1 MDGSGISTVVRAAA
15 LGHVRFDA
23 GGKKRMETMQRKS
36 EEIMIRIGCLAGVLL
51 LAGGVARAQDVPG
64 IELCT
69 QETRMDRRTGCLQ
82 SNVDYLQKLIAK
94 TAADAQ
100 QKLNA
105 AASEISALK
114 AAVATLQARV
124 AALQAAVA
132 AQQASVDKLQAAAKK
147 PDAPASK
154 PDSK

>member
-1 MDGSGISTVVRAAA
+1 MVAAGRF
-15 LGHVRFDA
+15 GHARSA
-23 GGKKRMETMQRKS
+23 WAIGRSERRKS
-36 EEIMIRIGCLAGVLL
+36 EEIMIRIGCLVGVLL

-105 AASEISALK
+105 AASEIGALK
-114 AAVATLQARV
+114 AAVATL
-124 AALQAAVA
+124 
-132 AQQASVDKLQAAAKK
+132 QASVDKLQAAAKK

-154 PDSK
+154 PDAK

>member
-1 MDGSGISTVVRAAA
+1 LRCRCFTVVAAGRF
-15 LGHVRFDA
+15 GHARLA
-23 GGKKRMETMQRKS
+23 WAIGRSEQRKS

-69 QETRMDRRTGCLQ
+69 QEIRMDRRTGCLQ

-105 AASEISALK
+105 AASEITALK
-114 AAVATLQARV
+114 AAVATLQASV
-124 AALQAAVA
+124 AA
-132 AQQASVDKLQAAAKK
+132 LQAAAKK

-154 PDSK
+154 PDPK

>member
-1 MDGSGISTVVRAAA
+1 MVAAGRF
-15 LGHVRFDA
+15 GHARSA
-23 GGKKRMETMQRKS
+23 WAIGRSEQRKS
-36 EEIMIRIGCLAGVLL
+36 EKIMIRIGCLAGVLL
-51 LAGGVARAQDVPG
+51 LVGGVARAQDVPG

-105 AASEISALK
+105 AASEIGALK
-114 AAVATLQARV
+114 AAVATL
-124 AALQAAVA
+124 
-132 AQQASVDKLQAAAKK
+132 QASVDKLQAAAKK
-147 PDAPASK
+147 PDAPAST
-154 PDSK
+154 PDAK

>member
-1 MDGSGISTVVRAAA
+1 
-15 LGHVRFDA
+15 LGDRPER
-23 GGKKRMETMQRKS
+23 KQRNS
-36 EEIMIRIGCLAGVLL
+36 EEIMIRIGCLAVLL
-51 LAGGVARAQDVPG
+51 LAGGVARAQDVVG

-105 AASEISALK
+105 AASEIGALK
-114 AAVATLQARV
+114 AAVATL
-124 AALQAAVA
+124 
-132 AQQASVDKLQAAAKK
+132 QASVDKLQAAAKK

-154 PDSK
+154 PDAK

>member
-1 MDGSGISTVVRAAA
+1 VVAAGRF
-15 LGHVRFDA
+15 GHARSA
-23 GGKKRMETMQRKS
+23 WAIGRSEQRKS

-51 LAGGVARAQDVPG
+51 LAGSVARAQDVPG

-69 QETRMDRRTGCLQ
+69 HESRMDRRTGCLQ

-105 AASEISALK
+105 ATSEIAALK
-114 AAVATLQARV
+114 AAV

-132 AQQASVDKLQAAAKK
+132 ALQASVNKLPAAAKK
-147 PDAPASK
+147 PDAPTSK
-154 PDSK
+154 PDAK

>member
-1 MDGSGISTVVRAAA
+1 
-15 LGHVRFDA
+15 
-23 GGKKRMETMQRKS
+23 
-36 EEIMIRIGCLAGVLL
+36 MIRIGCLAGVLL

-94 TAADAQ
+94 TAADTQ

-105 AASEISALK
+105 AASEIGALK
-114 AAVATLQARV
+114 AAV

-132 AQQASVDKLQAAAKK
+132 ALQASVDKLQAGAKK

-154 PDSK
+154 PDAK

>member
-1 MDGSGISTVVRAAA
+1 MVAAGRF
-15 LGHVRFDA
+15 GHARSA
-23 GGKKRMETMQRKS
+23 WAIGRSEQRKS
-36 EEIMIRIGCLAGVLL
+36 EEIMIRIGCLAVLL
-51 LAGGVARAQDVPG
+51 LAGGVARAQDVVG

-105 AASEISALK
+105 AASEIGALK
-114 AAVATLQARV
+114 AAVATL
-124 AALQAAVA
+124 
-132 AQQASVDKLQAAAKK
+132 QASVDKLQAAAKK

-154 PDSK
+154 PDAK

>member
-1 MDGSGISTVVRAAA
+1 
-15 LGHVRFDA
+15 
-23 GGKKRMETMQRKS
+23 
-36 EEIMIRIGCLAGVLL
+36 MIRIGCLAGVLL
-51 LAGGVARAQDVPG
+51 LVGVARAQDVPG

-147 PDAPASK
+147 PDAPTSK
-154 PDSK
+154 PDPK

>member
-1 MDGSGISTVVRAAA
+1 MVAAGRF
-15 LGHVRFDA
+15 GHARSA
-23 GGKKRMETMQRKS
+23 WAIGRSEQRKS

-51 LAGGVARAQDVPG
+51 LAGSVARAQDVPG

-69 QETRMDRRTGCLQ
+69 HESRMDRRTGCLQ

-105 AASEISALK
+105 AASEIGALK
-114 AAVATLQARV
+114 AAVATLQV
-124 AALQAAVA
+124 AVA
-132 AQQASVDKLQAAAKK
+132 AQQASLDKLQAAAKR

-154 PDSK
+154 PDAK

>member
-1 MDGSGISTVVRAAA
+1 
-15 LGHVRFDA
+15 
-23 GGKKRMETMQRKS
+23 
-36 EEIMIRIGCLAGVLL
+36 MIRIGCLAGVLL
-51 LAGGVARAQDVPG
+51 LVGVARAQDVPG

-69 QETRMDRRTGCLQ
+69 HESRMDRRTGCLQ

-105 AASEISALK
+105 AASEIGALK
-114 AAVATLQARV
+114 AAVATLQASV
-124 AALQAAVA
+124 AALQAA
-132 AQQASVDKLQAAAKK
+132 VDKLQAAAKK

-154 PDSK
+154 PDPK

>member
-1 MDGSGISTVVRAAA
+1 MVAAGRF
-15 LGHVRFDA
+15 GHARSA
-23 GGKKRMETMQRKS
+23 WAIGRSEQRKS
-36 EEIMIRIGCLAGVLL
+36 EEIMIRIGCLAVLL
-51 LAGGVARAQDVPG
+51 LAGSVARAQDVPG

-69 QETRMDRRTGCLQ
+69 QEIRMDRRTGCLQ

-105 AASEISALK
+105 AASEIGALK
-114 AAVATLQARV
+114 AAVATL
-124 AALQAAVA
+124 
-132 AQQASVDKLQAAAKK
+132 QASVDKLQAAAKK

-154 PDSK
+154 PDAK

>member
-1 MDGSGISTVVRAAA
+1 
-15 LGHVRFDA
+15 
-23 GGKKRMETMQRKS
+23 
-36 EEIMIRIGCLAGVLL
+36 MIRIGCLAVLL

-69 QETRMDRRTGCLQ
+69 HESRMDRRTGCLQ

-105 AASEISALK
+105 AASEIGALK
-114 AAVATLQARV
+114 AAVATLQAAV
-124 AALQAAVA
+124 AAL
-132 AQQASVDKLQAAAKK
+132 QASVDKLQAAAKR

-154 PDSK
+154 PDAK

>member
-1 MDGSGISTVVRAAA
+1 
-15 LGHVRFDA
+15 LGDPRER
-23 GGKKRMETMQRKS
+23 KQRKS

-51 LAGGVARAQDVPG
+51 LASSVARAQDVPG

-69 QETRMDRRTGCLQ
+69 HESRMDRRTGCLQ

-94 TAADAQ
+94 TAADTQ

-114 AAVATLQARV
+114 AAVAN
-124 AALQAAVA
+124 LQAAVA
-132 AQQASVDKLQAAAKK
+132 GLQASIDKLQAAAKK
-147 PDAPASK
+147 PDAPATK
-154 PDSK
+154 PDAK

>member
-1 MDGSGISTVVRAAA
+1 
-15 LGHVRFDA
+15 
-23 GGKKRMETMQRKS
+23 
-36 EEIMIRIGCLAGVLL
+36 MIRIGCLAGVLL
-51 LAGGVARAQDVPG
+51 LAGSVARAQDVPG

-69 QETRMDRRTGCLQ
+69 HESRMDRRTGCLQ

-105 AASEISALK
+105 AASEIGALK
-114 AAVATLQARV
+114 AAVATLQV
-124 AALQAAVA
+124 AVA
-132 AQQASVDKLQAAAKK
+132 AQQASLDKLQAAAKR

-154 PDSK
+154 PDAK

>member
-1 MDGSGISTVVRAAA
+1 MVAAGRF
-15 LGHVRFDA
+15 GHARSA
-23 GGKKRMETMQRKS
+23 WAIGRSEQRKS
-36 EEIMIRIGCLAGVLL
+36 EEIMIRIGCLAVLL
-51 LAGGVARAQDVPG
+51 LAGSVARAQDVPG

-105 AASEISALK
+105 AASEIGALK
-114 AAVATLQARV
+114 AAVATL
-124 AALQAAVA
+124 
-132 AQQASVDKLQAAAKK
+132 QASVDKLQAAAKK

-154 PDSK
+154 PDAK

>member
-114 AAVATLQARV
+114 AAVATLQASV
-124 AALQAAVA
+124 AALQAA
-132 AQQASVDKLQAAAKK
+132 VDKLQAAAKK

-154 PDSK
+154 PDPK

>member
-1 MDGSGISTVVRAAA
+1 MVAAGRF
-15 LGHVRFDA
+15 GHARSA
-23 GGKKRMETMQRKS
+23 WAIGRSEQRKS

-51 LAGGVARAQDVPG
+51 LAGSVARAQDVPG

-69 QETRMDRRTGCLQ
+69 HESRMDRRTGCLQ

-105 AASEISALK
+105 AASEIGALK
-114 AAVATLQARV
+114 AAVATLQVAV
-124 AALQAAVA
+124 AAL
-132 AQQASVDKLQAAAKK
+132 QASVDKLQAAAKK

-154 PDSK
+154 PDAK

>member
-1 MDGSGISTVVRAAA
+1 MLDRRGRDDERSGRE
-15 LGHVRFDA
+15 
-23 GGKKRMETMQRKS
+23 KMQRKS
-36 EEIMIRIGCLAGVLL
+36 EEIMIRIGCLAVLL

-105 AASEISALK
+105 AASEIGALK
-114 AAVATLQARV
+114 AAVATL
-124 AALQAAVA
+124 
-132 AQQASVDKLQAAAKK
+132 QASVDKLQAAAKK

-154 PDSK
+154 PDAK

>member
-1 MDGSGISTVVRAAA
+1 
-15 LGHVRFDA
+15 
-23 GGKKRMETMQRKS
+23 
-36 EEIMIRIGCLAGVLL
+36 MIRIGCLAVLL
-51 LAGGVARAQDVPG
+51 LAGSVACAQDVPG

-114 AAVATLQARV
+114 AAVATLRASV

-154 PDSK
+154 PDPK